1 VAKVFDAVVV
11 GSGPNGFA
19 AGIRL
24 AQAGRS
30 VLLAECKE
38 TIGGGA
44 RTAEL
49 TLPGFLHDTCSAIH
63 PLGLGSPFFRT
74 LPLAKHGLEWIQPE
88 FPLAHPLDDGTAV
101 VLQRDLGS
109 ASRTWQ
115 KLFRPLVENWK
126 ALAEDLLAPMLRI
139 PKHPILMARFGLSGL
154 RSAESLV
161 EGRNERERALFAG
174 LAAHSFLPLEQTP
187 SAAFGLVLGLL
198 AHAVGWPMP
207 RGGSQQISNA
217 LAAHFRDLGGV
228 IQTNTLVQKLEE
240 LPQARAYLLDVTP
253 RQLIE
258 MAGSKLPSSYKR
270 QLQRYRYGPGIFK
283 VDYAL
288 STPIPWR
295 ASECGRA
302 GTIHLGGTFAE
313 IARAEREIWEGNLPE
328 RPFVLLAQPSLFDP
342 SRAPTGKHVAW
353 AYCHVPHGSTA
364 DATALIDAQIERF
377 APGFGDCILARATR
391 NCTEMEKHNPNLVG
405 GDINGGAGTLRQL
418 IARPML
424 SLNPYRTAIPGVFL
438 CSSSTPPGGGV
449 HGMCGFHAAGAALR
463 EIP

>member
-1 VAKVFDAVVV
+1 VAKVFDAVIV
-11 GSGPNGFA
+11 GSGPNGLA

-30 VLLAECKE
+30 VLLLECKE

-49 TLPGFLHDTCSAIH
+49 TRPGFLHDTCSAIH
-63 PLGLGSPFFRT
+63 PLGLGSPFFST

-101 VLQRDLGS
+101 VLPRDLGG

-115 KLFRPLVENWK
+115 RLFGPLVENWK
-126 ALAEDLLAPMLRI
+126 ALADDLLAPMLRI
-139 PKHPILMARFGLSGL
+139 PKHPILMARFGLHGL

-161 EGRNERERALFAG
+161 HGWNERERALFAG

-228 IQTNTLVQKLEE
+228 IQTNTLVQNLEQ
-240 LPQARAYLLDVTP
+240 LPQARACLLDVTP

-258 MAGSKLPSSYKR
+258 IAGSKLPSSYKR
-270 QLQRYRYGPGIFK
+270 KLERYRYGPGIFK

-288 STPIPWR
+288 SAPIRWR
-295 ASECGRA
+295 APECARA

-313 IARAEREIWEGNLPE
+313 IARAEREIWKGKLPE

-342 SRAPTGKHVAW
+342 SRAPAGKHVAW

-377 APGFGDCILARATR
+377 APGFRDCVLARATR
-391 NCTEMEKHNPNLVG
+391 NCAEMERHNPNLVG

-418 IARPML
+418 IARPTL

-463 EIP
+463 EMP